1 MGRLEAVSLLGPSPQ
16 VARGERDRC
25 RRDPTCDDIEFE
37 IFDSSRMRGD
47 LIEVEF
53 ARFETQNEMDARD
66 EPTDE
71 MGHFLCRDRKRVPS

>member
-1 MGRLEAVSLLGPSPQ
+1 VERGSGTAVDVIPR
-16 VARGERDRC
+16 VY
-25 RRDPTCDDIEFE
+25 DIEFE

-53 ARFETQNEMDARD
+53 ARFETQDEMDARD

-71 MGHFLCRDRKRVPS
+71 MGHVSCRDRKRVPT